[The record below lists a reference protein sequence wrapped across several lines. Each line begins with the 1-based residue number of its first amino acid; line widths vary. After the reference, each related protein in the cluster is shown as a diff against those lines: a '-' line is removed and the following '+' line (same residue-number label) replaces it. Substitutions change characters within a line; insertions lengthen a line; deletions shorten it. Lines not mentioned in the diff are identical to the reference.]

1 VKCSHSNTTGF
12 TNSALGGK
20 WRRPEGTANE
30 PINAAEARIIEILE
44 ECGEDTETAFR
55 ADADAT
61 WRIFELYSRQRQ
73 KRHVRLA
80 CTRYAFVGFLASI

>member
-12 TNSALGGK
+12 TNSALGSK

-44 ECGEDTETAFR
+44 QAMRRLPALGGLFR
-55 ADADAT
+55 
-61 WRIFELYSRQRQ
+61 
-73 KRHVRLA
+73 RLGY
-80 CTRYAFVGFLASI
+80 TS